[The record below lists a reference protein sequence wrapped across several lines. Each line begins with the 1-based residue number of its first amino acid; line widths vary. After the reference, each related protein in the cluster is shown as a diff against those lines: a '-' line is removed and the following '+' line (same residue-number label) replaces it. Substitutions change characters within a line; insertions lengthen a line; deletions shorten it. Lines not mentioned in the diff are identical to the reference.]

1 MSRLILNFVDNLLN
15 KLQSKHLMISKKT
28 IKAIEIATVVAR
40 YSPGQPVPA
49 HEISALLGLSI
60 SYIEVTLSEL
70 KNHAIVRAYKGPGG
84 GYQLDD
90 KNRPVTLWDIVKI
103 FEQTE
108 SKSVKSAETTP
119 LTEMES
125 EMRQRIQ
132 SFFESR
138 SLTELA
144 RQANLPSRA
153 KTEVRSIFKLKPLP
167 KPAAI
172 HVVNS
177 VFDWKMSALA

>member
-1 MSRLILNFVDNLLN
+1 
-15 KLQSKHLMISKKT
+15 MISKKT
-28 IKAIEIATVVAR
+28 VKAIEIATVVAR

-49 HEISALLGLSI
+49 HEISTLLSLSI

-84 GYQLDD
+84 GYQLDE

-103 FEQTE
+103 FELPE
-108 SKSVKSAETTP
+108 SSPFKSCSESMPLVAMET
-119 LTEMES
+119 

-132 SFFESR
+132 NFFESR
-138 SLTELA
+138 SLRDLA
-144 RQANLPSRA
+144 RQANLPARE

-167 KPAAI
+167 QRVPI
-172 HVVNS
+172 RVVNS

>member
-1 MSRLILNFVDNLLN
+1 
-15 KLQSKHLMISKKT
+15 MISKKT

-60 SYIEVTLSEL
+60 SYIEVTLSDL

-108 SKSVKSAETTP
+108 STSKKSTELASP
-119 LTEMES
+119 LAAMES

-132 SFFESR
+132 NFFESR
-138 SLTELA
+138 SLAELA
-144 RQANLPSRA
+144 RQANLPSRE

-167 KPAAI
+167 QRVAI
-172 HVVNS
+172 RVVNS
-177 VFDWKMSALA
+177 VFDWKMATLA

>member
-1 MSRLILNFVDNLLN
+1 
-15 KLQSKHLMISKKT
+15 MISKKT

-90 KNRPVTLWDIVKI
+90 KNRPVNLWDIVQI
-103 FEQTE
+103 FEPPAPTSKKSTE
-108 SKSVKSAETTP
+108 MASP
-119 LTEMES
+119 LAAMES
-125 EMRQRIQ
+125 EMRLRIQ
-132 SFFESR
+132 NFFESR
-138 SLTELA
+138 SLAELA
-144 RQANLPSRA
+144 RHANLPSRE
-153 KTEVRSIFKLKPLP
+153 KTEVRSVFKLKPLP
-167 KPAAI
+167 QRVAI
-172 HVVNS
+172 RVVNS
-177 VFDWKMSALA
+177 VFDWKMATLV

>member
-1 MSRLILNFVDNLLN
+1 
-15 KLQSKHLMISKKT
+15 MISKKT

-84 GYQLDD
+84 GYQLDE
-90 KNRPVTLWDIVKI
+90 KQRPISLWDIVKI
-103 FEQTE
+103 FEQPDTTGP
-108 SKSVKSAETTP
+108 KSTRDASP
-119 LTEMES
+119 LADMERV
-125 EMRQRIQ
+125 MRLRIQ
-132 SFFESR
+132 GFFESR
-138 SLTELA
+138 SLTDLA
-144 RQANLPSRA
+144 RQANLPVRQ

-167 KPAAI
+167 QRVAI
-172 HVVNS
+172 RVVNS
-177 VFDWKMSALA
+177 VFDWKMATLA

>member
-1 MSRLILNFVDNLLN
+1 
-15 KLQSKHLMISKKT
+15 MISKKT

-90 KNRPVTLWDIVKI
+90 KNRPVTLWDIVRI
-103 FEQTE
+103 FEQPE
-108 SKSVKSAETTP
+108 SSAKKSAELASP
-119 LTEMES
+119 LAEMET

-144 RQANLPSRA
+144 RQANLPARE

-167 KPAAI
+167 KRVAI
-172 HVVNS
+172 RVVNS

>member
-1 MSRLILNFVDNLLN
+1 
-15 KLQSKHLMISKKT
+15 MISKKT

-84 GYQLDD
+84 GYQLDE

-103 FEQTE
+103 FE
-108 SKSVKSAETTP
+108 SAESTAKKSTDLAAP
-119 LTEMES
+119 LAEMES

-144 RQANLPSRA
+144 RQANLPSRE

-167 KPAAI
+167 QRVAI
-172 HVVNS
+172 RVVNS
-177 VFDWKMSALA
+177 VFNWKMSAIA

>member
-1 MSRLILNFVDNLLN
+1 
-15 KLQSKHLMISKKT
+15 MISKKT
-28 IKAIEIATVVAR
+28 IKAIDIAAVVAR

-70 KNHAIVRAYKGPGG
+70 KNHSIVRAYKGPGG
-84 GYQLDD
+84 GYQLDE

-103 FEQTE
+103 FEQPE
-108 SKSVKSAETTP
+108 LISKKTSSEAMPVASIEI
-119 LTEMES
+119 
-125 EMRQRIQ
+125 EMRLRIQ
-132 SFFESR
+132 DFFESR
-138 SLTELA
+138 SLCDLA
-144 RQANLPSRA
+144 RQANLPARQ

-167 KPAAI
+167 QRVAI
-172 HVVNS
+172 RVVNS

>member
-1 MSRLILNFVDNLLN
+1 
-15 KLQSKHLMISKKT
+15 MISKKT

-90 KNRPVTLWDIVKI
+90 KNRAVTLWDIVKI
-103 FEQTE
+103 FEQPAA
-108 SKSVKSAETTP
+108 SPQKSSSEAMP
-119 LTEMES
+119 LAAMES
-125 EMRQRIQ
+125 EMRERIQ
-132 SFFESR
+132 EFFESR
-138 SLTELA
+138 SLTDLA
-144 RQANLPSRA
+144 RQANLPARQ

-167 KPAAI
+167 PRVPI
-172 HVVNS
+172 RVVNS
-177 VFDWKMSALA
+177 VFDWKMAALA

>member
-1 MSRLILNFVDNLLN
+1 
-15 KLQSKHLMISKKT
+15 MISRKT
-28 IKAIEIATVVAR
+28 AKAIEIATVVAG

-90 KNRPVTLWDIVKI
+90 KNRSVTVWDIVKI
-103 FEQTE
+103 FEPHE
-108 SKSVKSAETTP
+108 PSHKKSAADESP
-119 LTEMES
+119 LVEMET

-138 SLTELA
+138 SLSELA
-144 RQANLPSRA
+144 RHANLPSRL

-167 KPAAI
+167 QRVAI
-172 HVVNS
+172 RVVNS
-177 VFDWKMSALA
+177 VFDWKMSTLV

>member
-1 MSRLILNFVDNLLN
+1 
-15 KLQSKHLMISKKT
+15 MISKKT

-84 GYQLDD
+84 GYQLDE

-103 FEQTE
+103 FESTE
-108 SKSVKSAETTP
+108 STAKKSTDLAAP
-119 LTEMES
+119 LAEMES

-144 RQANLPSRA
+144 RHANLPSRE

-167 KPAAI
+167 QRVAI
-172 HVVNS
+172 SVVNS
-177 VFDWKMSALA
+177 VFNWKMSAVA

>member
-1 MSRLILNFVDNLLN
+1 
-15 KLQSKHLMISKKT
+15 MISKKT
-28 IKAIEIATVVAR
+28 IKAIEIATVVAH

-70 KNHAIVRAYKGPGG
+70 KNHAVVRAYKGPGG

-90 KNRPVTLWDIVKI
+90 KNRNVTLWDIVKI
-103 FEQTE
+103 FELPN
-108 SKSVKSAETTP
+108 SNAEKLASQAMP
-119 LTEMES
+119 LGAMEA

-132 SFFESR
+132 NFFESR
-138 SLTELA
+138 SLSELA
-144 RQANLPSRA
+144 RQANLPARQ
-153 KTEVRSIFKLKPLP
+153 KTESRSIFKLKPLP
-167 KPAAI
+167 QRVPI
-172 HVVNS
+172 RVVNS

>member
-1 MSRLILNFVDNLLN
+1 
-15 KLQSKHLMISKKT
+15 MISKKT
-28 IKAIEIATVVAR
+28 VKAIEIATVVAR

-49 HEISALLGLSI
+49 HEISSLLGLSI

-84 GYQLDD
+84 GYQLDEN
-90 KNRPVTLWDIVKI
+90 NRSVTLWDIVKI
-103 FEQTE
+103 FEQPELNT
-108 SKSVKSAETTP
+108 KKSAELASP
-119 LTEMES
+119 LAEMES

-144 RQANLPSRA
+144 RQANLPSRE

-167 KPAAI
+167 KRATI
-172 HVVNS
+172 RVVNS

>member
-1 MSRLILNFVDNLLN
+1 
-15 KLQSKHLMISKKT
+15 MISKKT

-103 FEQTE
+103 FEQPESTSKKSTE
-108 SKSVKSAETTP
+108 LASP
-119 LTEMES
+119 LAAMES

-132 SFFESR
+132 NFFESR
-138 SLTELA
+138 SLAELA
-144 RQANLPSRA
+144 RQANLPSRE

-167 KPAAI
+167 QRVAI
-172 HVVNS
+172 RVVNS
-177 VFDWKMSALA
+177 VFDWKMATLA

>member
-1 MSRLILNFVDNLLN
+1 MNLWNSLLN
-15 KLQSKHLMISKKT
+15 QPKSKTNMISKKT
-28 IKAIEIATVVAR
+28 IKAIDIATVVAR

-84 GYQLDD
+84 GYQLDE

-103 FEQTE
+103 FEVQE
-108 SKSVKSAETTP
+108 SSTPKSSPDAMP
-119 LTEMES
+119 LAIMETEM
-125 EMRQRIQ
+125 RKRIQ

-144 RQANLPSRA
+144 RQANFPDRQ

-167 KPAAI
+167 QRVAI
-172 HVVNS
+172 RIANS
-177 VFDWKMSALA
+177 VFDWKMASIA

>member
-1 MSRLILNFVDNLLN
+1 MENLWNSLLN
-15 KLQSKHLMISKKT
+15 QTNCKKTMISKKT
-28 IKAIEIATVVAR
+28 VKAIDIATVVAR

-60 SYIEVTLSEL
+60 SYIEVTLSDL

-84 GYQLDD
+84 GYQLDE
-90 KNRPVTLWDIVKI
+90 KNRPITLWDIVKI
-103 FEQTE
+103 FEPHVSPSQE
-108 SKSVKSAETTP
+108 STQEATP
-119 LTEMES
+119 LADMER

-132 SFFESR
+132 EFFESR
-138 SLTELA
+138 TLTDLA
-144 RQANLPSRA
+144 RQTNLPARE

-167 KPAAI
+167 QRVALR
-172 HVVNS
+172 VVNS

>member
-1 MSRLILNFVDNLLN
+1 
-15 KLQSKHLMISKKT
+15 MISKKT

-84 GYQLDD
+84 GYQLDE

-103 FEQTE
+103 FESTE
-108 SKSVKSAETTP
+108 STVKKSTDLAAP
-119 LTEMES
+119 LAEMES

-144 RQANLPSRA
+144 RQANLPSRE

-167 KPAAI
+167 QRVAI
-172 HVVNS
+172 RVVNS
-177 VFDWKMSALA
+177 VFNWKMSAIA

>member
-1 MSRLILNFVDNLLN
+1 
-15 KLQSKHLMISKKT
+15 MISKKT

-84 GYQLDD
+84 GYQLDE
-90 KNRPVTLWDIVKI
+90 KNRPVSLWDIVKI
-103 FEQTE
+103 FELPE
-108 SKSVKSAETTP
+108 SSTQKSSPEAMPLAIMET
-119 LTEMES
+119 

-138 SLTELA
+138 NLTDLA
-144 RQANLPSRA
+144 RQAKLPDRQ

-167 KPAAI
+167 QRVAI
-172 HVVNS
+172 RIANS
-177 VFDWKMSALA
+177 VFDWKMASTA

>member
-1 MSRLILNFVDNLLN
+1 
-15 KLQSKHLMISKKT
+15 MISKKT

-49 HEISALLGLSI
+49 HEISELLGLSI

-84 GYQLDD
+84 GYQLDE

-103 FEQTE
+103 FELSE
-108 SKSVKSAETTP
+108 SDVKKTSPEAMP
-119 LTEMES
+119 LALMEAD
-125 EMRQRIQ
+125 MRHRTQ

-144 RQANLPSRA
+144 RQANLPDRQ
-153 KTEVRSIFKLKPLP
+153 KNEVRSIFKLKPLP
-167 KPAAI
+167 PRLPI
-172 HVVNS
+172 RMVNS
-177 VFDWKMSALA
+177 VFDWKLATLA

>member
-1 MSRLILNFVDNLLN
+1 
-15 KLQSKHLMISKKT
+15 MISKKT
-28 IKAIEIATVVAR
+28 VKAIEIATVVAR

-84 GYQLDD
+84 GYQLDE
-90 KNRPVTLWDIVKI
+90 KNRPISLWDIVKI
-103 FEQTE
+103 FEMPDTP
-108 SKSVKSAETTP
+108 SHKSTQDAPPLAEI
-119 LTEMES
+119 ER
-125 EMRQRIQ
+125 EMRSQIQ
-132 SFFESR
+132 VFFESR
-138 SLTELA
+138 SLTDLA
-144 RQANLPSRA
+144 RQANLPVRQ

-167 KPAAI
+167 PRIAI
-172 HVVNS
+172 RVVNS

>member
-1 MSRLILNFVDNLLN
+1 
-15 KLQSKHLMISKKT
+15 MISKKT

-49 HEISALLGLSI
+49 HEISELLGLSI

-84 GYQLDD
+84 GYQLDE

-103 FEQTE
+103 FELTE
-108 SKSVKSAETTP
+108 STAKKTSPEGFP
-119 LTEMES
+119 LLVMEA
-125 EMRQRIQ
+125 EMRNRVQD
-132 SFFESR
+132 FFESR

-144 RQANLPSRA
+144 RQANLPPRQ

-167 KPAAI
+167 PRAPMRI
-172 HVVNS
+172 VNS
-177 VFDWKMSALA
+177 VFDWKLAALA

>member
-1 MSRLILNFVDNLLN
+1 
-15 KLQSKHLMISKKT
+15 MISKKT

-40 YSPGQPVPA
+40 YTPGQPVPA

-84 GYQLDD
+84 GYQLDE
-90 KNRPVTLWDIVKI
+90 KNRPVSLWDIVKI
-103 FEQTE
+103 FELPE
-108 SKSVKSAETTP
+108 SKAKKSSPEAVPLVAMET
-119 LTEMES
+119 

-132 SFFESR
+132 GFFETR

-144 RQANLPSRA
+144 GKAGLPVRQ
-153 KTEVRSIFKLKPLP
+153 KTEVRNIFKLKPLP
-167 KPAAI
+167 QSAPLRA
-172 HVVNS
+172 VNS
-177 VFDWKMSALA
+177 VFDWKSAALA

>member
-1 MSRLILNFVDNLLN
+1 
-15 KLQSKHLMISKKT
+15 MISKKT
-28 IKAIEIATVVAR
+28 IKAIDIAAVVAR

-70 KNHAIVRAYKGPGG
+70 KNHSIVRAYKGPGG
-84 GYQLDD
+84 GYQLDE

-103 FEQTE
+103 FEQPELISQKTSSE
-108 SKSVKSAETTP
+108 AMPIASIE
-119 LTEMES
+119 TEM
-125 EMRQRIQ
+125 RLRIQ
-132 SFFESR
+132 DFFESR
-138 SLTELA
+138 SLSDLA
-144 RQANLPSRA
+144 RQANLPARP

-167 KPAAI
+167 QRVAI
-172 HVVNS
+172 RVVNS

>member
-1 MSRLILNFVDNLLN
+1 
-15 KLQSKHLMISKKT
+15 MISKKT

-84 GYQLDD
+84 GYQLDE

-103 FEQTE
+103 FEPTE
-108 SKSVKSAETTP
+108 STVKKSSDLAAP
-119 LTEMES
+119 LAEMES

-144 RQANLPSRA
+144 RQANLPSRE

-167 KPAAI
+167 QRVAI
-172 HVVNS
+172 RVVNS
-177 VFDWKMSALA
+177 VFNWKMSAIA

>member
-1 MSRLILNFVDNLLN
+1 
-15 KLQSKHLMISKKT
+15 MISKKT
-28 IKAIEIATVVAR
+28 VKAIEIATVVAR
-40 YSPGQPVPA
+40 YTPGQPVPA

-84 GYQLDD
+84 GYQLDE
-90 KNRPVTLWDIVKI
+90 KNRPISLWDIVKI
-103 FEQTE
+103 FEQQVAP
-108 SKSVKSAETTP
+108 SQKPAPDASP
-119 LTEMES
+119 LADMERV
-125 EMRQRIQ
+125 MRLQIQ

-138 SLTELA
+138 SLTDLA
-144 RQANLPSRA
+144 HQSNLPVRQ

-167 KPAAI
+167 PRIAVR
-172 HVVNS
+172 VVNS

>member
-1 MSRLILNFVDNLLN
+1 
-15 KLQSKHLMISKKT
+15 MISKKT
-28 IKAIEIATVVAR
+28 TKAIEIATVVAR

-84 GYQLDD
+84 GYQLDE

-103 FEQTE
+103 FEAPVSTTK
-108 SKSVKSAETTP
+108 KSGELATP
-119 LTEMES
+119 LAEMEAD
-125 EMRQRIQ
+125 MRQRIQ
-132 SFFESR
+132 NFFESR
-138 SLTELA
+138 SLSELA
-144 RQANLPSRA
+144 REAKLPPRE

-167 KPAAI
+167 QRVAI
-172 HVVNS
+172 RAVNS

>member
-1 MSRLILNFVDNLLN
+1 
-15 KLQSKHLMISKKT
+15 MISKKT
-28 IKAIEIATVVAR
+28 TKAIEIATVVAR

-103 FEQTE
+103 FEQPAPSGKKASSE
-108 SKSVKSAETTP
+108 AMP
-119 LTEMES
+119 LAAMES
-125 EMRQRIQ
+125 EMRDRIQ
-132 SFFESR
+132 EFFESR
-138 SLTELA
+138 SLTDLA
-144 RQANLPSRA
+144 RQANLPSRE

-167 KPAAI
+167 TRAPMRI
-172 HVVNS
+172 VNS

>member
-1 MSRLILNFVDNLLN
+1 
-15 KLQSKHLMISKKT
+15 MISKKT
-28 IKAIEIATVVAR
+28 TKAIEIATVVAR

-84 GYQLDD
+84 GYQLDER
-90 KNRPVTLWDIVKI
+90 NRPITLWDIVKI
-103 FEQTE
+103 FETPE
-108 SKSVKSAETTP
+108 TTAKKSAELATP
-119 LTEMES
+119 LAEMEG
-125 EMRQRIQ
+125 EMRLRIQ
-132 SFFESR
+132 NFFESR
-138 SLTELA
+138 SLSELA
-144 RQANLPSRA
+144 RQANLPSRE

-167 KPAAI
+167 QRVAI
-172 HVVNS
+172 RVVNS

>member
-1 MSRLILNFVDNLLN
+1 MWNSLLN
-15 KLQSKHLMISKKT
+15 QEKSKRNMISKKT

-84 GYQLDD
+84 GYQLDE

-103 FEQTE
+103 FEMPE
-108 SKSVKSAETTP
+108 SSTQKSSPEAMPLAIIET
-119 LTEMES
+119 

-138 SLTELA
+138 SLTDLA
-144 RQANLPSRA
+144 RQAKLPDRQ

-167 KPAAI
+167 QRVAI
-172 HVVNS
+172 RIANS
-177 VFDWKMSALA
+177 VFDWKMVSIA